1 MAEITPS
8 TDTGFTGLLL
18 LARLKGCALEIS
30 ALTARLSGVSRPIAP
45 SALLAAARDLGL
57 PARRLRCQA
66 DRLTAAPLPALAS
79 MRDGSYLL
87 LADWQEG
94 RALVQTPGEAPRV
107 LESAGFL
114 AQWRGELL
122 LLMPVADSVNA
133 DPASALSWFWPALR
147 SCRRALTLA
156 FIASFFLQGLG
167 LLAPLF
173 FQVVI
178 DKVLAHRQ
186 HTTLDV
192 LCAGL
197 LLVYV
202 FEAAIGG
209 LRNGLLTQTAGQLD
223 LTLAARL
230 ARHLFRLPLAWFEA
244 RRTGD
249 IVAAVRELEQVRAFF
264 TGAGLTVAIDLLF
277 ALGGLAL
284 LLAYHVP
291 LTALVAGAAL
301 AQAALVALSAAG
313 LRALLEHRYDR
324 QADVHAA
331 LVETLSGMAT
341 LKAAAC
347 EAAEVRRWDAFHL
360 RATAAGQRVQRAA
373 NLLAQLS
380 NLLQKLAT
388 VVVLWLGARL
398 VMAGALTVGELVA
411 FNLIAARVSQP
422 VLRLAQC
429 WQEFQQ
435 LRVSL
440 RRLDTVWRAIPEPAP
455 SPAARIA
462 SPVLQGHL
470 RFEGV
475 GFRYRPQGPDV
486 IQNLDLDLPAGTVLG
501 VVGASGS
508 GKSTLASLIQ
518 RLYQPQQGR
527 ILLDDVDL
535 AQLDPSRLRR
545 QIGVVPQEA
554 RIFNRSV
561 AANIALAEPDLPRAQ
576 IIAAARLAGAHEFIA
591 ALPAGYDTH
600 LGEHGATLSGGQRQR
615 LALARALVL
624 APRLLVLDEATSALD
639 AVIEAEFTDRLLQL
653 ARGRTVIIIAHR
665 LSAVSRADRILV
677 MAGGRPIE
685 QGTHAELHGRGGLYA
700 QLWSLQTG
708 GGGRAV
714 A

>member
-1 MAEITPS
+1 MADITS
-8 TDTGFTGLLL
+8 SGDTAVAGLLL
-18 LARLKGCALEIS
+18 LAHLQGHAL
-30 ALTARLSGVSRPIAP
+30 APGPLTARLHEVARPIAP

-57 PARRLRCQA
+57 PARRWRCRPDA
-66 DRLTAAPLPALAS
+66 LSAAPLPALAS

-87 LADWQEG
+87 LAGWQAG
-94 RALVQTPGEAPRV
+94 QALVQIPGEAPQV
-107 LESAGFL
+107 LERAGFL
-114 AQWRGELL
+114 GRWCGELL
-122 LLMPVADSVNA
+122 LLTPAADSLMPA
-133 DPASALSWFWPALR
+133 PASSLGWFWPALQ

-167 LLAPLF
+167 VLAPLF
-173 FQVVI
+173 YQVVI
-178 DKVLAHRQ
+178 DKVLAHQ
-186 HTTLDV
+186 QQTTLDV
-192 LCAGL
+192 LCVGL
-197 LLVYV
+197 LFVYV

-249 IVAAVRELEQVRAFF
+249 TVAAVRELEQVRAFF
-264 TGAGLTVAIDLLF
+264 TGAGLTVAIDLFF
-277 ALGGLAL
+277 ALGAFAL
-284 LLAYHVP
+284 LLAYHLP

-301 AQAALVALSAAG
+301 AQAALVALSAPG
-313 LRALLEHRYDR
+313 LRALLENRYDR
-324 QADVHAA
+324 AADVHAA
-331 LVETLSGMAT
+331 LVETISGMAT

-347 EAAEVRRWDAFHL
+347 EAAEVRRWDALQL
-360 RATAAGQRVQRAA
+360 RATTAGLRVQRAA
-373 NLLAQLS
+373 NLLAQSS
-380 NLLQKLAT
+380 NLLQKAASVL
-388 VVVLWLGARL
+388 VLWCGARL
-398 VMAGALTVGELVA
+398 VMAGTLTVGELVA

-440 RRLDTVWRAIPEPAP
+440 QRLDTLWRAVPEPAP
-455 SPAARIA
+455 SPSALAA
-462 SPVLQGHL
+462 SPRLQGQL

-475 GFRYRPQGPDV
+475 WFRYLPQGPDV
-486 IQNLDLDLPAGTVLG
+486 IQDLALDLPAGTVLG

-508 GKSTLASLIQ
+508 GKSTLAGLIQ
-518 RLYQPQQGR
+518 RLYQPQRGR

-535 AQLDPSRLRR
+535 AQVDPRDLRR

-576 IIAAARLAGAHEFIA
+576 VIAAARLAGAHEFIA
-591 ALPAGYDTH
+591 ALPAGYDTL
-600 LGEHGATLSGGQRQR
+600 LGEHGAALSGGQRQR
-615 LALARALVL
+615 LALARALVM

-639 AVIEAEFTDRLLQL
+639 AATEAEFTDRLLQL
-653 ARGRTVIIIAHR
+653 VRGRTVIVIAHR
-665 LSAVSRADRILV
+665 LSAVCRADRILV
-677 MAGGRPIE
+677 MAGGRPVE
-685 QGTHAELHGRGGLYA
+685 QGTHAELRARGGLYA
-700 QLWSLQTG
+700 QLWSLQTRG
-708 GGGRAV
+708 DGRAV